1 MSWEESNPKAVE
13 MTVRVG
19 VKDVDGYITFN
30 TMKLE
35 DAERLAKEIAN
46 TIHEMRTGKRADEVG
61 FVFWNTHALPDFN
74 RSVLVS
80 IGNDHTDSEAY
91 YVRDLKDA
99 PDDDVG
105 VFELYSH
112 DEITGWAD
120 FPEPVKNI
128 VTADKWGEQE

>member
-1 MSWEESNPKAVE
+1 M
-13 MTVRVG
+13 
-19 VKDVDGYITFN
+19 N
-30 TMKLE
+30 TMKLNITKPAIQVAVTDIDGNVFFHTMTLE
-35 DAERLAKEIAN
+35 KAEILAKEIAN

-80 IGNDHTDSEAY
+80 IGNDHTDSETY

-99 PDDDVG
+99 PDGDVG

>member
-1 MSWEESNPKAVE
+1 M
-13 MTVRVG
+13 
-19 VKDVDGYITFN
+19 
-30 TMKLE
+30 
-35 DAERLAKEIAN
+35 
-46 TIHEMRTGKRADEVG
+46 
-61 FVFWNTHALPDFN
+61 FWNTHALPDFN

-99 PDDDVG
+99 PDGDVG